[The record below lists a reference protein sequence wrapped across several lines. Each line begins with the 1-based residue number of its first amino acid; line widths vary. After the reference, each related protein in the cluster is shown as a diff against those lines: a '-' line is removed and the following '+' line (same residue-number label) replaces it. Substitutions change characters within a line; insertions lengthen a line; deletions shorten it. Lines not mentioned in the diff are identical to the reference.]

1 MNTLPLSLKTS
12 SGTVTGQ
19 GLAEHPAYRP
29 GCGPAHQ
36 AGGDTEPRM
45 PGGRWFACR
54 SRGRGERPVLRW
66 VHGFSKVRFERMG
79 QGRYASQYFD
89 PARPEKTD
97 DDARW
102 ALELAGGVLAATR
115 ELLESGRLDLY

>member
-1 MNTLPLSLKTS
+1 
-12 SGTVTGQ
+12 
-19 GLAEHPAYRP
+19 
-29 GCGPAHQ
+29 
-36 AGGDTEPRM
+36 
-45 PGGRWFACR
+45 
-54 SRGRGERPVLRW
+54 
-66 VHGFSKVRFERMG
+66 MG